1 MTNPTCSKRTLWSI
15 AGLLFF
21 ATAAISFAHRDPAG
35 GALWATI
42 GALMIALGAS
52 AYVSRTNRTRA
63 LNQNDP
69 SQD

>member
-35 GALWATI
+35 GALWA
-42 GALMIALGAS
+42 S
-52 AYVSRTNRTRA
+52 AGTSKPHTHGHFKA
-63 LNQNDP
+63 AH
-69 SQD
+69 SG